1 MAKCQKLQTD
11 QNGKNMAE
19 DLTIGKCSA
28 VVIGGSAGSL
38 DVLLEIFPVLSIQ
51 INFPIILVTHRKSGN
66 DSLLSDLLQNRTKLT
81 VCEAEEKELLKPG
94 YVYVVPADY
103 HLLIEEDQTI
113 SLDYSEKVNY
123 SRPSI
128 DVTFQS
134 AAEVFKDGLVGILLS
149 GSNAD
154 GVEGL
159 KFVNKYG
166 GLVVIQNPN
175 TAIMPYMPQQAVNN
189 VKPHVVLDSFK
200 IAGFINK
207 LINK

>member
-1 MAKCQKLQTD
+1 MAEALSSAKCKAL
-11 QNGKNMAE
+11 
-19 DLTIGKCSA
+19 I
-28 VVIGGSAGSL
+28 IGGSAGSL
-38 DVLLEIFPVLSIQ
+38 DVLLEIFPLLSDA

-66 DSLLSDLLQNRTKLT
+66 DALLSDLLKSRTNLM
-81 VCEAEEKELLKPG
+81 VQEAEEKEKIMPG
-94 YVYVVPADY
+94 NVYIAPADY
-103 HLLIEEDQTI
+103 HLLIEEDETL

-134 AAEVFKDGLVGILLS
+134 ASDVFKDKLVCILLS

-159 KFVNKYG
+159 KTVNNYG

-175 TAIMPYMPQQAVNN
+175 TAIMPYMPQQAVNEL
-189 VKPHVVLDSFK
+189 KKSIILDAGDM
-200 IAGFINK
+200 AGFINE
-207 LINK
+207 LIN